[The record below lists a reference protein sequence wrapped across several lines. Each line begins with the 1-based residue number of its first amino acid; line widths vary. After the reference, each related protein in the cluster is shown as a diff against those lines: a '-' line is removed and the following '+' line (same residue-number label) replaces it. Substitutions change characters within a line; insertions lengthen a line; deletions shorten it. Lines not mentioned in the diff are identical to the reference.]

1 MAIQAAI
8 GLCGDAL
15 PSTHEKVDQDQ
26 YKCRHA
32 QQPGQKIFAHRMLL
46 VVVISIGPDPNWISR
61 QNESW
66 NASSM
71 QPE

>member
-1 MAIQAAI
+1 M
-8 GLCGDAL
+8 LCGGAV

-46 VVVISIGPDPNWISR
+46 VVVIPIGAYLNR
-61 QNESW
+61 TTLQNKY
-66 NASSM
+66 
-71 QPE
+71 